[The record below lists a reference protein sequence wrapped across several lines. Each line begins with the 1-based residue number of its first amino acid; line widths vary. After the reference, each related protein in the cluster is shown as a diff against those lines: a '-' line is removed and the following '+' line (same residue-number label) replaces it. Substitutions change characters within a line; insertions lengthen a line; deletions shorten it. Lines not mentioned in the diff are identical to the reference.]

1 MIKASSHAN
10 ITVEDIRNINVLMP
24 KDDCEQEK
32 IAIYF
37 RNLDHLITL
46 HQREQI
52 TENIIKNS
60 LKKRIF
66 EAERTY
72 YGFQ

>member
-1 MIKASSHAN
+1 MATGTFATIILKSLNEIPVCFPSNAN
-10 ITVEDIRNINVLMP
+10 
-24 KDDCEQEK
+24 EQES
-32 IAIYF
+32 IITILS
-37 RNLDHLITL
+37 RLDNLITL

-52 TENIIKNS
+52 TDNIIKNS